1 MDLSQI
7 PAVAGR
13 LLRCAPGW
21 TVVKRHAVGQEH
33 AAALQAA
40 AGTQPL
46 QLQDS
51 TGPVLTWSLVI
62 QAWAS
67 GWLFADVKEQ
77 AVVVLIGAVDVAC
90 RIKRKT
96 YEDSTVPQSGE
107 C

>member
-1 MDLSQI
+1 
-7 PAVAGR
+7 
-13 LLRCAPGW
+13 
-21 TVVKRHAVGQEH
+21 
-33 AAALQAA
+33 
-40 AGTQPL
+40 
-46 QLQDS
+46 
-51 TGPVLTWSLVI
+51 VI